1 MRHSTRSF
9 PSVCVT
15 KGDLESLIALLVHS
29 ITLIHSGIHRRHS
42 FRATPIKLLR
52 SRRYNRPINKFSFN
66 SSHRVNFEQPLF
78 SYPPASK
85 YEREIIKEKTFS
97 FPRDLYFYT
106 RDFNRMILSW
116 KRDSIRQFSFKKR
129 VSSRYASIRVYQSFY
144 EIRETIVFR
153 GSGTYNLQPVTIPLL
168 SVNRIVAFAKT
179 RQHCWELDELAL
191 QHLLIS
197 NVWIT
202 SSEAV
207 SRLIST

>member
-9 PSVCVT
+9 PTVRVT

-106 RDFNRMILSW
+106 FYI

-179 RQHCWELDELAL
+179 RQHC
-191 QHLLIS
+191 
-197 NVWIT
+197 
-202 SSEAV
+202 
-207 SRLIST
+207 

>member
-9 PSVCVT
+9 PTVRVT

-78 SYPPASK
+78 SYPPESK

-106 RDFNRMILSW
+106 FYI

-129 VSSRYASIRVYQSFY
+129 VSWRYASIRVYQSFY